1 MRVVFLQ
8 LRGGVGK
15 STLAMAT
22 WQLLNTSKDEWGYIT
37 NDVYVSLENKI
48 PPKQLLKVSVEKQI
62 PIVDFDV
69 ILDMG
74 GYVSIAMKKVI
85 ENADLIFLPTLTDLI
100 SLQTHIHTIRE
111 VEELNKNIIQIVN
124 RTKNGEFEE
133 IKNFFISKGI
143 KYPIYEVRET
153 KLLAD
158 IFNQGKNIKDQIEE
172 KSVLN
177 PYTKQAI
184 QQIKTIVN
192 LIKERKKQNG

>member
-15 STLAMAT
+15 STLSMAS

-62 PIVDFDV
+62 PIVDCNC
-69 ILDMG
+69 IYDMG
-74 GYVSIAMKKVI
+74 GYIDQRLKKVI

-124 RTKNGEFEE
+124 KTKNGEFEE
-133 IKNFFISKGI
+133 IKNFFISKDI

-158 IFNQGKNIKDQIEE
+158 IFNQGKSIKDQIEE
-172 KSVLN
+172 KSVFN

-184 QQIKTIVN
+184 NQIKQIVN
-192 LIKERKKQNG
+192 LIKERK